1 MSASEYQLQK
11 MLSEQDEI
19 ISRLQDRIRQLEGAD
34 RPLKMAIAE
43 LNNQYNRAI
52 QNPYIVKPIAYALYH
67 TWRIVDSKP
76 NKRKEH
82 KNEVSGER

>member
-1 MSASEYQLQK
+1 MSVTEHQLQK

-19 ISRLQDRIRQLEGAD
+19 ISKLQDRIRQLEGAD
-34 RPLKMAIAE
+34 EPLKMAIAE

-52 QNPYIVKPIAYALYH
+52 QSPYIVKPIAYALYH

-82 KNEVSGER
+82 KNEVSWER